1 MIGEACTY
9 RYFSTATAIPGK
21 SDTEIILTI
30 VGFSKHDILRL
41 LLMDYKITVG
51 KEERHWKC
59 DLSSIPGMMVQCCL
73 PNEQGAH

>member
-1 MIGEACTY
+1 MGCHTIMIGEACTY

-21 SDTEIILTI
+21 SDTDIILTI

-51 KEERHWKC
+51 E
-59 DLSSIPGMMVQCCL
+59 
-73 PNEQGAH
+73 